1 MFMRRV
7 VPVLILA
14 GLIIAGCSRDDE
26 KMAPRD
32 PNVVA
37 SFNGG
42 VITKDQIQA
51 KFESLLPCC
60 QDRYQNEEGR
70 RKLLKEMVLPIVI
83 SEAIQQQ
90 KIDLRKNIRKE
101 LGDLKEELNVSLLHI
116 KFHEKIL
123 NSNDAYKDLKEAYD
137 FQKRL
142 LEGLPLSER
151 YGRLVQI
158 HEQIHPKIAK
168 DVAEMTQNYIQK
180 LRREASITKYYER
193 LKVQVTEEELKD
205 FYQQHE
211 EGLHG
216 DEYRV
221 SERARTQQIVIKV
234 NKESEGCSTCAA
246 DKKQEAKEQATSA
259 LLELRSGADF
269 RTVSQKYSTESSDSS
284 LPKWIARGHKVKS
297 FEESI
302 FSLEAGEVSGV
313 LEENDTFYIVKLLEK
328 QPGRFKSFKE
338 VLEPLEREYRWQK
351 GEAYLKANRDRIL
364 FTIDGRPYM
373 IGDFLNEF
381 ARNNP
386 PHPCHH
392 EKGEPQLESPKDD
405 PQLCDFSHNNF
416 EDQKM
421 LVDRMIDKELI
432 TEDTYNQ
439 MIHVEHQK
447 EIEFVTMASLY
458 PIFHQEEMK
467 DLVQISDERIQ
478 DYYQKETNNYR
489 YPAKAKLNML
499 VVKGG
504 DTEEDKKKAFEKAQ
518 MAYKELNPS
527 FFSFNKKKDFAEVAQ
542 KYSEDAETAS
552 KGGRLDVDV
561 YECRNAIEY
570 MVMHGFHEEIF
581 ALKPGDISDIFEF
594 QNDYYIVQIREM
606 ESRKQ
611 LNFED
616 IREQVKQDL
625 YTKEHEGIMESWQDN
640 LLKSAGFVIYGRPL
654 QEMLA
659 ETKTPENIEGS

>member
-1 MFMRRV
+1 M
-7 VPVLILA
+7 
-14 GLIIAGCSRDDE
+14 
-26 KMAPRD
+26 
-32 PNVVA
+32 
-37 SFNGG
+37 
-42 VITKDQIQA
+42 
-51 KFESLLPCC
+51 
-60 QDRYQNEEGR
+60 
-70 RKLLKEMVLPIVI
+70 
-83 SEAIQQQ
+83 
-90 KIDLRKNIRKE
+90 
-101 LGDLKEELNVSLLHI
+101 SLLHI

-123 NSNDAYKDLKEAYD
+123 NSSEAYDDLKEAYA

-168 DVAEMTQNYIQK
+168 DVEKMTQNYIQK

-193 LKVQVTEEELKD
+193 LNVQVTEEELKD
-205 FYQQHE
+205 FYQRHID
-211 EGLHG
+211 GLHG

-221 SERARTQQIVIKV
+221 SERARIHQIVIKV
-234 NKESEGCSTCAA
+234 DKESEGCSNCGAEN
-246 DKKQEAKEQATSA
+246 KQKAKEQATSA

-284 LPKWIARGHKVKS
+284 LPKWIARGSREKLI
-297 FEESI
+297 EESI
-302 FSLEAGEVSGV
+302 FSLEIGEISGV
-313 LEENDTFYIVKLLEK
+313 FEENDTFYIIKLLEK

-338 VLEPLEREYRWQK
+338 VLQPLEREYRWQK
-351 GEAYLKANRDRIL
+351 GEEYLKASRDRIL
-364 FTIDGRPYM
+364 FTIDGRPYTT
-373 IGDFLNEF
+373 GDFLNEYT
-381 ARNNP
+381 RYSP
-386 PHPCHH
+386 PHQCHH
-392 EKGEPQLESPKDD
+392 EKGEHQPESKKDD

-467 DLVQISDERIQ
+467 DLVHISNERIKE
-478 DYYQKETNNYR
+478 YYQKEKKNYR

-518 MAYKELNPS
+518 TAYKELNPS
-527 FFSFNKKKDFAEVAQ
+527 FFSFNKQKDFAEVAR

-594 QNDYYIVQIREM
+594 ENDYYIVQIREM

-616 IREQVKQDL
+616 IREKVKKDL
-625 YTKEHEGIMESWQDN
+625 YTKEHEGIMESWEDN